1 MGELG
6 RGKTQGLEHK
16 EPRMAGR
23 VRQAAVRRPDSRVSR
38 RIMCPL
44 FSTLSIVCSSLLVHQ
59 TLPFEVCVDDR
70 RPKSGTC
77 CDCVTAQS
85 RRRSKLMEYSLAA
98 SCLKCGEVLTTV
110 EQRIELIP
118 IAIKPDRL
126 ARIVSAALEDLL
138 IDGADSFA
146 AVAQPTADEIDYSL
160 DLLRMLARID
170 QDVCENRCRYRTY
183 RN

>member
-1 MGELG
+1 
-6 RGKTQGLEHK
+6 
-16 EPRMAGR
+16 
-23 VRQAAVRRPDSRVSR
+23 
-38 RIMCPL
+38 
-44 FSTLSIVCSSLLVHQ
+44 
-59 TLPFEVCVDDR
+59 
-70 RPKSGTC
+70 
-77 CDCVTAQS
+77 
-85 RRRSKLMEYSLAA
+85 MEYSLAA